1 MNSLNKQPLMASKQG
16 VKEHLRELDATLK
29 EWTRYRDSVQNESK
43 EIINRTP
50 PPLRNILRYHMGWEN
65 EKGCARQGKSGKF
78 IRSILHL
85 LSCQAVGG
93 DTAQVLPSAAA
104 LEFVHNLSLIHDDI
118 EDRSRE
124 RHGRPTVWKLWGK
137 SQAINIGD
145 FMFALASLALL
156 KLKDNGVS
164 SQEIVHSLHLLAKA
178 CKELCEGQ
186 YLDIEFENRVDIT
199 VEDYLNMIRKKTAA
213 LIAAST
219 SMGAYLGKGGAKVQ
233 YFHQFGEA
241 LGMAYQIRDDIL
253 GIWGMKESIGK
264 SIEEDLRQRKKT
276 LPVVYA
282 LRESKDKAK
291 LERLYS
297 QRYVKSGDIPMVVEI
312 LDQSGARDHAQNLV
326 QECCHRALEQL
337 EASGV
342 EKNRQAPLQRIV
354 HFLAERNY

>member
-1 MNSLNKQPLMASKQG
+1 MASKQG
-16 VKEHLRELDATLK
+16 VKEHSGELDATIK
-29 EWTRYRDSVQNESK
+29 EWTRYRDSVQNELK

-50 PPLRNILRYHMGWEN
+50 PSLRNILRYHMGWEN
-65 EKGCARQGKSGKF
+65 EKGCARQGKPGKF
-78 IRSILHL
+78 IRPILHL

-93 DTAQVLPSAAA
+93 DATRVLPSAAA
-104 LEFVHNLSLIHDDI
+104 VELVHNLSLIHDDI
-118 EDRSRE
+118 QDRSYE
-124 RHGRPTVWKLWGK
+124 RRGRPTVWKLWGK

-145 FMFALASLALL
+145 FMFALASLTLL

-164 SQEIVHSLHLLAKA
+164 SEEIVHSLHLLAKA

-186 YLDIEFENRVDIT
+186 FLDIEFENRVDIT

-219 SMGAYLGKGGAKVQ
+219 SMGAYLGKGGEKVQ

-253 GIWGMKESIGK
+253 GIWGMKESTGK

-297 QRYVKSGDIPMVVEI
+297 QRHIEGRDIPIVVKI

-326 QECCHRALEQL
+326 QECCRRASEQL
-337 EASGV
+337 EASSI
-342 EKNRQAPLQRIV
+342 ERNRQAPLKQIV
-354 HFLAERNY
+354 HSLAERNY

>member
-1 MNSLNKQPLMASKQG
+1 MAGKQG
-16 VKEHLRELDATLK
+16 IKEHLGELGATLK
-29 EWTRYRDSVQNESK
+29 EWTRYRDSVQNELK

-50 PPLRNILRYHMGWEN
+50 PSLRNILRYHMGWEN
-65 EKGCARQGKSGKF
+65 EKGYARQGKPGKF
-78 IRSILHL
+78 IRSVLHL
-85 LSCQAVGG
+85 LSCRAVGG

-104 LEFVHNLSLIHDDI
+104 VEFVHNLSLIHDDI
-118 EDRSRE
+118 QDRSHE
-124 RHGRPTVWKLWGK
+124 RRGRPTVWKLWGK

-156 KLKDNGVS
+156 KLKDNGVAS
-164 SQEIVHSLHLLAKA
+164 EEIVHSFHLLTAA

-219 SMGAYLGKGGAKVQ
+219 SMGAYLGKGGEKVQ
-233 YFHQFGEA
+233 YFYQFGEA

-253 GIWGMKESIGK
+253 GIWGRKESTGK
-264 SIEEDLRQRKKT
+264 SMEEDLRQRKKT

-297 QRYVKSGDIPMVVEI
+297 QGHIEGGDIPIVMEI
-312 LDQSGARDHAQNLV
+312 LDQSGARDHAQHLV
-326 QECCHRALEQL
+326 QQFCRRALELL
-337 EASGV
+337 ETSGV
-342 EKNRQAPLQRIV
+342 ERDRQAPLKQIARS
-354 HFLAERNY
+354 LAERNY

>member
-1 MNSLNKQPLMASKQG
+1 MVGKQG
-16 VKEHLRELDATLK
+16 IKEHSGEIDATLK
-29 EWTRYRDSVQNESK
+29 EWTGYRDSVQDELK

-50 PPLRNILRYHMGWEN
+50 TSLRNILRYHMGWEN
-65 EKGCARQGKSGKF
+65 EKGCARQGKSGKLV
-78 IRSILHL
+78 RSILHL

-93 DTAQVLPSAAA
+93 DATQVFPSAAA
-104 LEFVHNLSLIHDDI
+104 VEFVHNLSLIHDDI
-118 EDRSRE
+118 QDRSHE

-145 FMFALASLALL
+145 FMFALAALALI
-156 KLKDNGVS
+156 KLKDNGVPS
-164 SQEIVHSLHLLAKA
+164 KEIVHSFHLLAKA

-219 SMGAYLGKGGAKVQ
+219 AMGAYLGKGGEKVQ
-233 YFHQFGEA
+233 YFYQFGEA

-253 GIWGMKESIGK
+253 GIWGMKEGTGK
-264 SIEEDLRQRKKT
+264 SIGEDLRQRKKT

-297 QRYVKSGDIPMVVEI
+297 QRHIEGGDVTTVVGI

-326 QECCHRALEQL
+326 QQCCRRALGQL
-337 EASGV
+337 EATGLGR
-342 EKNRQAPLQRIV
+342 NRQAPLKQIT
-354 HFLAERNY
+354 HLLAERNY

>member
-1 MNSLNKQPLMASKQG
+1 MASEEG
-16 VKEHLRELDATLK
+16 MKEHSGELNATLN
-29 EWTRYRDSVQNESK
+29 EWTRYRHDVQNELK

-50 PPLRNILRYHMGWEN
+50 PSLRNILRYHIGWEN
-65 EKGCARQGKSGKF
+65 GKDSTRQGKVGKF

-93 DTAQVLPSAAA
+93 DATRVLPSAAA
-104 LEFVHNLSLIHDDI
+104 VEFVHNLSLIHDDI
-118 EDRSRE
+118 QDRSCE
-124 RHGRPTVWKLWGK
+124 RRGRPTVWKLWGK

-145 FMFALASLALL
+145 FMFALASVAFL
-156 KLKDNGVS
+156 KLKHNDIPS
-164 SQEIVHSLHLLAKA
+164 EDIVWSFHRLAEA

-186 YLDIEFENRVDIT
+186 FLDIEFENRVDIT

-219 SMGAYLGKGGAKVQ
+219 SMGAYLGKGADKEQ

-253 GIWGMKESIGK
+253 GIWGTKESTGK

-282 LRESKDKAK
+282 LRQSQDKAR
-291 LERLYS
+291 LQRLYS
-297 QRYVKSGDIPMVVEI
+297 QRRIEGSDIPVVMRI
-312 LDQSGARDHAQNLV
+312 LDQSGARNHAQNLV
-326 QECCHRALEQL
+326 RECCRRALDQL

-342 EKNRQAPLQRIV
+342 DRNRQTPLKHIAIS
-354 HFLAERNY
+354 LAERSY

>member
-1 MNSLNKQPLMASKQG
+1 MVGKQG
-16 VKEHLRELDATLK
+16 IKEYLGELDTTLK
-29 EWTRYRDSVQNESK
+29 EWAGYRDSVQDELK
-43 EIINRTP
+43 EIINTTP
-50 PPLRNILRYHMGWEN
+50 PPLRNVLRYHMGWQN
-65 EKGCARQGKSGKF
+65 EKGRTHRGKPGKF

-93 DTAQVLPSAAA
+93 EMAQVLPSAAA
-104 LEFVHNLSLIHDDI
+104 IECVHNLSLIHDDI
-118 EDRSRE
+118 QDRSPE
-124 RHGRPTVWKLWGK
+124 RRGRPTVWKLWGK

-156 KLKDNGVS
+156 KLKDNGVPS
-164 SQEIVHSLHLLAKA
+164 EEIVHSFHLLTQA

-186 YLDIEFENRVDIT
+186 YLDIEFENRVDVTI
-199 VEDYLNMIRKKTAA
+199 EDYLNMIRKKTAA

-219 SMGAYLGKGGAKVQ
+219 SIGAYLGKGGEKVQ

-253 GIWGMKESIGK
+253 GIWGMKESTGK

-282 LRESKDKAK
+282 LRESKDKTK

-297 QRYVKSGDIPMVVEI
+297 QRHIDGRHVPLVVGI
-312 LDQSGARDHAQNLV
+312 LDQSGARNHAQNLV
-326 QECCHRALEQL
+326 QEYCRRALEQL
-337 EASGV
+337 ETSGV
-342 EKNRQAPLQRIV
+342 ERNRQAPLKQIATS
-354 HFLAERNY
+354 LAERNY

>member
-1 MNSLNKQPLMASKQG
+1 M
-16 VKEHLRELDATLK
+16 KEHSGEIDATLK
-29 EWTRYRDSVQNESK
+29 EWTKYHDSVQDELK
-43 EIINRTP
+43 GIISRTP
-50 PPLRNILRYHMGWEN
+50 TSLRNILRYHMGWEN

-78 IRSILHL
+78 VRSILHL

-93 DTAQVLPSAAA
+93 DATQILPSAAA
-104 LEFVHNLSLIHDDI
+104 VEFVHNLSLIHDDI
-118 EDRSRE
+118 QDISHE
-124 RHGRPTVWKLWGK
+124 RRGRPTVWKLWGK

-145 FMFALASLALL
+145 SVFALAALALV
-156 KLKDNGVS
+156 KLKGNGVPS
-164 SQEIVHSLHLLAKA
+164 KEIVHSFHLLATA

-219 SMGAYLGKGGAKVQ
+219 AMGAYLGKGGEKVQ

-253 GIWGMKESIGK
+253 GIWGMKESTGK

-282 LRESKDKAK
+282 LGESKDKAK

-297 QRYVKSGDIPMVVEI
+297 QRHIEGGDVAIVVGI

-326 QECCHRALEQL
+326 QQCCRRALEQL
-337 EASGV
+337 EASGLGRD
-342 EKNRQAPLQRIV
+342 RQAPLKQIT